1 MTDFRTRRN
10 VLLLAACQAL
20 MMSGTSLNMTIS
32 ALVGHAMAD
41 DKSLS
46 TLPLALQFLATMLAT
61 IPASMLMKR
70 IGRRDGFTVGVLIG
84 LVGAA
89 TSAWGVF
96 ANDFWLFA
104 AGGVPLG
111 VFNGFAQFYRF
122 AAADTAGP
130 DYRARAISYV
140 LAGGVVAAVVGPEL
154 ARWTKD
160 WFAPVFFAGGY
171 VSIGFLQVAALVLV
185 RFLDIPGLTAS
196 ERAAGGRAILAI
208 AREPAFVVAVVAGMI
223 AYATMNFVMT
233 ATPLAMAACGHS
245 FVATKFTMQIHVL
258 GMFVPSF
265 FTGHLI
271 KRFGLLEVMLAGTAL
286 IAACIGVNSMG
297 VGELHFYVA
306 LLLLGVG
313 WNFLYIGAST
323 LLTEVPSSPSE
334 RNKVQAANDFLVF
347 GLVSVSAWSS
357 GAMHE
362 WLGWQPANYV
372 VLPLVALAAAVTIW
386 LMRARAASRS
396 GATA

>member
-1 MTDFRTRRN
+1 MTDLRTRRN

-20 MMSGTSLNMTIS
+20 MMTGTSLNMTIS
-32 ALVGHAMAD
+32 ALVGYGLAD

-46 TLPLALQFLATMLAT
+46 TMPLALQFFATMLAT

-70 IGRRDGFTVGVLIG
+70 IGRRGGFTIGVLIG
-84 LVGAA
+84 LVGAG

-104 AGGVPLG
+104 LGGVPLG

-130 DYRARAISYV
+130 EYRARAISFV
-140 LAGGVVAAVVGPEL
+140 LAGGVVSAVVGPEL
-154 ARWTKD
+154 ASWTKD
-160 WFAPVFFAGGY
+160 WFAPIFFAGGY
-171 VSIGFLQVAALVLV
+171 VAIGGLQIAALGLI
-185 RFLDIPGLTAS
+185 RFLDIPLLGAQ
-196 ERAAGGRAILAI
+196 ERAMAGRPMTVI
-208 AREPAFVVAVVAGMI
+208 AREPAFIVAVIAGMI

-233 ATPLAMAACGHS
+233 ATPLAMVACGHS
-245 FVATKFTMQIHVL
+245 FTATKLTMQIHVL

-271 KRFGLLEVMLAGTAL
+271 KRFGLLQVMLAGAVL
-286 IAACIGVNSMG
+286 IAACIGVNAMG
-297 VGELHFYVA
+297 VDVLHFYLA

-323 LLTEVPSSPSE
+323 LLTEVPAPSE

-362 WLGWQPANYV
+362 WLGWQPANYI
-372 VLPLVALAAAVTIW
+372 VLPLIAVAALATLW
-386 LMRARAASRS
+386 LLQRRRFGRS
-396 GATA
+396 GA